1 MRIDIISAKKIKDSR
16 GEYTIEVSVNGV
28 NASSPSGKSKGKYET
43 PSYHNSLE
51 WNVKAINS
59 FKELKNIE
67 IKSFEDL
74 SKVENLVRKKFN
86 LKNVKEFGANS
97 LFALESAILKALA
110 KSLKKELW
118 WLINSN
124 ASKLPFPLG
133 NAVGGGVHSYNKNK
147 PEFQEFLLIPRE
159 RKFETNLKIMNET
172 YLKLG
177 KILKSKKK
185 NDEGAWE
192 CNKSNEE
199 ILEILGKFKDIK
211 IEIDVASST
220 FYRNGNYYYKKRI
233 FDRETQ
239 IRYINYLID
248 KYKIAYI
255 EDPIYEED
263 FSGFSR
269 IIKKSLVT
277 GDDLTA
283 TNIKRLN
290 DSLKLNSINA
300 MIIKPNQNG
309 SLLELKKIFEICRKN
324 KIKTILSHRS
334 GETMDSALSDY
345 AFGFQADYI
354 KCGISGKERE
364 VKLNRMVEIER
375 GLRK

>member
-1 MRIDIISAKKIKDSR
+1 MRIDVISAKKIKDSR
-16 GEYTIEVSVNGV
+16 GEYTIEISVNGV
-28 NASSPSGKSKGKYET
+28 KASSPSGKSKGKYET

-59 FKELKNIE
+59 FKEIKNIE
-67 IKSFEDL
+67 IKSFDDL
-74 SKVENLVRKKFN
+74 NKIENLIKKKFN

-118 WLINSN
+118 CLINPN

-177 KILKSKKK
+177 KIR
-185 NDEGAWE
+185 
-192 CNKSNEE
+192 
-199 ILEILGKFKDIK
+199 KFKDIK
-211 IEIDVASST
+211 IGIDVASST
-220 FYRNGNYYYKKRI
+220 FYRNENYYYKKRI

-364 VKLNRMVEIER
+364 VKLDRMVEIER
-375 GLRK
+375 GV

>member
-1 MRIDIISAKKIKDSR
+1 MMKQEQFTRYEKARIIGARALQIAMDAPILLKMTKEELEEIKYDAIKIAELELSGGILPITIHRPNPRR
-16 GEYTIEVSVNGV
+16 GKERLDAIRDEELSDEELIEKEKEVE
-28 NASSPSGKSKGKYET
+28 KE
-43 PSYHNSLE
+43 
-51 WNVKAINS
+51 INS
-59 FKELKNIE
+59 FKEIKNVE

-74 SKVENLVRKKFN
+74 NKVENLIKKKFN
-86 LKNVKEFGANS
+86 LKNFKEFGANS

-211 IEIDVASST
+211 IGIDVASST
-220 FYRNGNYYYKKRI
+220 FYRNENYYYKKRI

-239 IRYINYLID
+239 IRYI
-248 KYKIAYI
+248 
-255 EDPIYEED
+255 
-263 FSGFSR
+263 
-269 IIKKSLVT
+269 
-277 GDDLTA
+277 
-283 TNIKRLN
+283 
-290 DSLKLNSINA
+290 
-300 MIIKPNQNG
+300 
-309 SLLELKKIFEICRKN
+309 
-324 KIKTILSHRS
+324 
-334 GETMDSALSDY
+334 
-345 AFGFQADYI
+345 
-354 KCGISGKERE
+354 
-364 VKLNRMVEIER
+364 
-375 GLRK
+375 